1 MLCIEQPAHSTD
13 EAWIVA
19 LQAPEPAAPIA
30 TRWKGNALQLDAADL
45 DRFAAQTL
53 LVNSGSLGSDLF
65 DRHPRNW
72 MAGAT
77 ANLAA
82 HLASLRR
89 EIERLDIRFLIE
101 PHSRHILH
109 DAPTA
114 AAFLREHGD
123 ERLGLALNPCALFEP
138 SMITFAEDHL
148 RRIAEALAPLASAFV
163 LADAARDASGENLL
177 PTDLGRGE
185 FDPLI
190 NLQVVLEQAVQ
201 AVTGAQVEPSS
212 SSPVPR
218 PAGEGVPAVI
228 LRRVPAG
235 AAGESLAA
243 NLHRLLARRVGD

>member
-1 MLCIEQPAHSTD
+1 MLCIEQPAPSAD
-13 EAWIVA
+13 EARIVA
-19 LQAPEPAAPIA
+19 LQAPEPAASMA
-30 TRWKGNALQLDAADL
+30 TRWKGNVLHLDAAGL
-45 DRFAAQTL
+45 ERFAAQTL

-77 ANLAA
+77 ASLAA

-89 EIERLDIRFLIE
+89 EIERLDVRFLIE

-148 RRIAEALAPLASAFV
+148 RRIAEALAPLARAFV

-185 FDPLI
+185 FDPRI
-190 NLQVVLEQAVQ
+190 TLQVVLEEAVRSLDLRH
-201 AVTGAQVEPSS
+201 VEGGFP
-212 SSPVPR
+212 PL
-218 PAGEGVPAVI
+218 I
-228 LRRVPAG
+228 LRCVPAG
-235 AAGESLAA
+235 AAGDRLVAD
-243 NLHRLLARRVGD
+243 LQHLLAQCAGA

>member
-1 MLCIEQPAHSTD
+1 MLCIEQPAHSTA

-19 LQAPEPAAPIA
+19 LQAPEPTAPIA
-30 TRWKGNALQLDAADL
+30 IRWKGNALQLDAADL
-45 DRFAAQTL
+45 ERFAAQTL
-53 LVNSGSLGSDLF
+53 LVNSGSLGSDLL

-77 ANLAA
+77 ARLAA

-89 EIERLDIRFLIE
+89 EIERLDVRFLIE

-177 PTDLGRGE
+177 PADLGRGE
-185 FDPLI
+185 FDPRI
-190 NLQVVLEQAVQ
+190 TLQVVLEEAIRSLDLRH
-201 AVTGAQVEPSS
+201 VEGGFP
-212 SSPVPR
+212 PLILR
-218 PAGEGVPAVI
+218 CVPADAAGDRLVAD
-228 LRRVPAG
+228 LQHLLAQCAG
-235 AAGESLAA
+235 A
-243 NLHRLLARRVGD
+243 